1 MIFVKVKE
9 IWGKL
14 TQVNQSDYL
23 SVEEVKIYLLHY
35 KQTRFFKHHFDQK
48 LRSYYKQSRYV
59 KKGRDF
65 IMNGQDFR
73 DDRSRFS

>member
-1 MIFVKVKE
+1 MFVRGFHYHCFLIFVKVKE

-35 KQTRFFKHHFDQK
+35 KQTRFF
-48 LRSYYKQSRYV
+48 
-59 KKGRDF
+59 
-65 IMNGQDFR
+65 
-73 DDRSRFS
+73 